1 MADLELDEIHR
12 LLSVPGDRSPGNVS
26 RRRFLQGAL
35 AAGTLASSPIWFDQ
49 LAAAASPVGATE
61 GILIVIH
68 MGGGNDGLNTVVP
81 VNSTPYRTLRGNL
94 AIASPLPLTSAFGL
108 HPALPKLKAR
118 YAAGKVAIVHGV
130 GQSTLD
136 DLSHFSSTAS
146 WMAGTSGTS
155 RTTGWLGR
163 WLDGVSESTAGLRA
177 VTVGSSV
184 PLHLVGQQA
193 QITALDVGGNLFGA
207 ERSEPWMTSV
217 YDAVSG
223 YGGTTGKG
231 AWADRL
237 GAAGARSIRLADDLS
252 PVFSPALPNSSV
264 KSQLTLV
271 ARLINLNLGI
281 RVFNVSLGSFDT
293 HENQAYRHQ
302 QLLADL
308 DAGID
313 ALYATLSTTWTKRVA
328 MMTFSEFGRRP
339 GANASNGT
347 DHGTSSAHLVIGEN
361 VKGGFF
367 AEAPRLDALDS
378 RGNTTVS
385 VDYRSYYGS
394 LLTGWLNGDA
404 AAILGGSYPDLGLFK
419 AKPGGSVTGPI
430 TTGPWVPFATPSDLV
445 RQQYLDFYGRVG
457 DPGGVTYWTSK
468 LTSGSWSIVRVI
480 DSFLHSN
487 EFGRSVAPVARLALV
502 GLGGL
507 PAFDDLMAWA
517 AQVKAGGALGT
528 VAATICGR
536 TEFTSRYGSMTDAA
550 FVPAIFSAVL
560 GKAPTASEKT
570 ALIGQLQAKTL
581 TRPALV
587 TDLVNRTEAV
597 AKHRSQVEVLMT
609 YAGLLRRKP
618 DSSGWTYWVGKVNGG
633 TSIQRLIAQFFASSE
648 YRRRFAG

>member
-130 GQSTLD
+130 GQSTLA

-193 QITALDVGGNLFGA
+193 QITALDVGGDLFGA
-207 ERSEPWMTSV
+207 DRSEPWMTSV
-217 YDAVSG
+217 YDAISG

-237 GAAGARSIRLADDLS
+237 GAAGASVD
-252 PVFSPALPNSSV
+252 PARRRPEPGLHPGAAE
-264 KSQLTLV
+264 LV
-271 ARLINLNLGI
+271 GEVPAHPRGPA
-281 RVFNVSLGSFDT
+281 
-293 HENQAYRHQ
+293 HQPEPRHPGVQ
-302 QLLADL
+302 
-308 DAGID
+308 
-313 ALYATLSTTWTKRVA
+313 RVA
-328 MMTFSEFGRRP
+328 
-339 GANASNGT
+339 
-347 DHGTSSAHLVIGEN
+347 
-361 VKGGFF
+361 
-367 AEAPRLDALDS
+367 
-378 RGNTTVS
+378 
-385 VDYRSYYGS
+385 
-394 LLTGWLNGDA
+394 
-404 AAILGGSYPDLGLFK
+404 
-419 AKPGGSVTGPI
+419 
-430 TTGPWVPFATPSDLV
+430 
-445 RQQYLDFYGRVG
+445 
-457 DPGGVTYWTSK
+457 
-468 LTSGSWSIVRVI
+468 
-480 DSFLHSN
+480 
-487 EFGRSVAPVARLALV
+487 
-502 GLGGL
+502 
-507 PAFDDLMAWA
+507 
-517 AQVKAGGALGT
+517 
-528 VAATICGR
+528 
-536 TEFTSRYGSMTDAA
+536 
-550 FVPAIFSAVL
+550 
-560 GKAPTASEKT
+560 
-570 ALIGQLQAKTL
+570 GQL
-581 TRPALV
+581 RHPREPGV
-587 TDLVNRTEAV
+587 
-597 AKHRSQVEVLMT
+597 
-609 YAGLLRRKP
+609 P
-618 DSSGWTYWVGKVNGG
+618 P
-633 TSIQRLIAQFFASSE
+633 ASSCSPTSMPAST
-648 YRRRFAG
+648 RSTQR